1 MWRRSGEWNGKEE
14 CVETERS
21 VEMKKKKTSI
31 KTVKKEE
38 QPPNSS
44 PVCYADSKDLRPEYK
59 DEQTKPAKKKM

>member
-1 MWRRSGEWNGKEE
+1 
-14 CVETERS
+14 
-21 VEMKKKKTSI
+21 MKKKKTSI

-59 DEQTKPAKKKM
+59 DEQTKRAKKKM